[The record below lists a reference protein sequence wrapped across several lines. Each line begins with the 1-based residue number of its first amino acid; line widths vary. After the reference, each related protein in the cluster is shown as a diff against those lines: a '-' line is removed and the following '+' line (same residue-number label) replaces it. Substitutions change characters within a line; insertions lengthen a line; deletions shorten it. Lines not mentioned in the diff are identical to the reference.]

1 MTAPRSA
8 IVFGF
13 LIGVVFSAVMFVTL
27 VGSPSQMSNAQ
38 QGVSASAKQVT
49 LKLGHAL
56 DTSHP
61 VHKSMEFMKY
71 KLLELSKGSMSV
83 EIYPSG
89 VLGSE
94 VQSIEQLQQGAL
106 AMTKTSAAALES
118 FVPNMQLFGLPY
130 LFTDHSHFWRFL
142 TSTTGNTLLNS
153 ALDKNLRGLAYL
165 DAGSRNFYSSTKPI
179 ITPDDLVGM
188 KVRVMNSKMAITM
201 IEALGGS
208 PTPIAWGELYSAL
221 AQGTVDAA
229 ENNPPSYVSNKH
241 YEVSPHFSLD
251 GHTRIPDVL
260 LISEPIFSQLTN
272 QQQTWLT
279 QAAAQARDFQ
289 KTLWQQTNDEAI
301 EEAKANGA
309 TVYHVDSE
317 AFNNKAKSIY
327 NTITDPI
334 LLNMV
339 EAIEA
344 LK

>member
-1 MTAPRSA
+1 MTARRSA

-13 LIGVVFSAVMFVTL
+13 LIGVVFSAVMFVSL
-27 VGSPSQMSNAQ
+27 LGAPQQVSDKQQSP
-38 QGVSASAKQVT
+38 KVT

-71 KLLELSKGSMSV
+71 KLLELSQGSMQV

-118 FVPNMQLFGLPY
+118 FVSNMQLFGLPY
-130 LFTDHSHFWRFL
+130 LFEDHQHFWRFL
-142 TSTTGNTLLNS
+142 SSNTGQGLLNS

-179 ITPDDLVGM
+179 KEPADLVGM
-188 KVRVMNSKMAITM
+188 KVRVMNSKMAINM
-201 IEALGGS
+201 IEVLGGS

-251 GHTRIPDVL
+251 GHTRIPDML
-260 LISEPIFSQLTN
+260 LISEPIFSQLST
-272 QQQTWLT
+272 QQQQWLK
-279 QAAAQARDFQ
+279 QAASQASDFQ
-289 KTLWQQTNDEAI
+289 KTLWQQTNNAAL
-301 EEAKANGA
+301 EEAKQNGA
-309 TVYHVDSE
+309 QVYVVNTK
-317 AFNNKAKSIY
+317 AFNEKAKPIYHSIK
-327 NTITDPI
+327 DPE
-334 LLNMV
+334 LLDMIKV
-339 EAIEA
+339 IEA